1 MKTDKITDK
10 DISFDN
16 YATFK
21 KCEIFN
27 NGKRLKFTMAC
38 GISYEVSLDYL
49 LKWFKTPHYLCK
61 NGNILKWKISK
72 KDDHRV
78 RRKSITVVKFRRVLS
93 RTAVRIYLS
102 NETVYDVPW
111 DTVLMACE
119 KKYEHFGGLTKE
131 SKKIVNE
138 WLRTQ

>member
-61 NGNILKWKISK
+61 NGKIFKGEISK
-72 KDDHRV
+72 GDDHKE
-78 RRKSITVVKFRRVLS
+78 RRKSMYVHRFFS
-93 RTAVRIYLS
+93 
-102 NETVYDVPW
+102 
-111 DTVLMACE
+111 
-119 KKYEHFGGLTKE
+119 FF
-131 SKKIVNE
+131 
-138 WLRTQ
+138 